1 MRKNIKLLAIMFAFA
16 MQSVTIWATTTS
28 LYPVSLSYQ
37 QGPLLGN
44 NPKPTKAPANFSIP
58 LSIVLDEESQQLLVT
73 ALADGEFTYYI
84 YNESDEIVS
93 QGALICSNN
102 GCYSI
107 NIGFFSFGT
116 YNIAVTCNECTYGGT
131 FDIYEWQNDR

>member
-1 MRKNIKLLAIMFAFA
+1 MRKNIKLLAITFAFA
-16 MQSVTIWATTTS
+16 MQSMTMWAATTS
-28 LYPVSLSYQ
+28 VYPVSLYYQ

-44 NPKPTKAPANFSIP
+44 NPKPTKAPAHFSIP

-93 QGALICSNN
+93 QGVLICSNN
-102 GCYSI
+102 SCYSI
-107 NIGFFSFGT
+107 NLGFFSFGT
-116 YNIAVTCNECTYGGT
+116 YYIAVTYNEHTYGGT
-131 FDIYEWQNDR
+131 FDIYE

>member
-16 MQSVTIWATTTS
+16 MQGVTMWAATTYIHPVL
-28 LYPVSLSYQ
+28 LYYVST
-37 QGPLLGN
+37 GKLGN
-44 NPKPTKAPANFSIP
+44 NHKPTKAPARNAIP

-84 YNESDEIVS
+84 YNESEEVVS
-93 QGALICSNN
+93 QGVLICSNN

-107 NIGFFSFGT
+107 NLVFFSYGT
-116 YNIAVTCNECTYGGT
+116 YNIAVTYNEHTYGGT
-131 FDIYEWQNDR
+131 FEIYE